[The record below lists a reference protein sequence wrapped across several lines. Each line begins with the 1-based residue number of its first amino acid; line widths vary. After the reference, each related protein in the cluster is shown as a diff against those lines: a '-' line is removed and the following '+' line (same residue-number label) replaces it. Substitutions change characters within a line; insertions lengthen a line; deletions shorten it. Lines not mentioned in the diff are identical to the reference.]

1 MTLPTCYSWSPVG
14 ERLSVA
20 AEAPQ
25 GRRVN
30 ALAAYFSAGPQ
41 AGEFKFECLAKL
53 PARGTKRKTLSQRA
67 AEHGLCPEEV
77 GCLDS
82 DRLVAFCWKLAGRPA
97 DAGPT
102 WQRERPLFI
111 VLDNYSVHKS
121 ERVQAELPLFWAAG
135 VQLWYLPSYSPE
147 LSDIEPIWYSVKHH
161 DLRERSFQLL
171 GDLLRAVVTTLAQK
185 AVALRHAR
193 SITDHLLPQ
202 AA

>member
-30 ALAAYFSAGPQ
+30 ALAAYFSAGPL
-41 AGEFKFECLAKL
+41 AGEFEFAGLAKL
-53 PARGTKRKTLSQRA
+53 PARGSKRKPLAQRA
-67 AEHGLCPEEV
+67 AEHGLRPEEV
-77 GCLDS
+77 GGLDS
-82 DRLVAFCWKLAGRPA
+82 DRLIAFCWQLAGRPA
-97 DAGPT
+97 SAGPD

-111 VLDNYSVHKS
+111 ALDNYSVHQS
-121 ERVQAELPLFWAAG
+121 ERVQAELPRLSAAQ

-147 LSDIEPIWYSVKHH
+147 LSDIEPIWQSVKHH
-161 DLRERSFQLL
+161 DLRQRSFRLL
-171 GDLLRAVVTTLAQK
+171 GDLLRAVQTTLAQK

-193 SITDHLLPQ
+193 SITDHLLPL